1 VRLDRSCHGD
11 IVATIIVDLDR
22 GQCQEYATGATSA
35 AKTNREVKFVFAAMK
50 VGLFGASYR
59 QSSLPGN
66 RPTPLGT
73 MRKESAIR
81 LTAQTLRLVV
91 CSVLVVLAWSAL
103 LNAQN
108 VVSMGALGGRVTDQG
123 GAVVPGAL
131 LVVRNLETGVNQS
144 AVTNH
149 AGLYRFPAL
158 MPGTYSVTASL
169 KSFRDVQALV
179 QVRVGNTTLQD
190 VELRVG
196 ASADTVKI
204 IGMVP
209 LLRPTD
215 SSASTVLERSFTE
228 DLPLNGRRYTDF
240 ATLTPNT
247 SYDGDTGLVSIAG
260 QQGGEDSGYA
270 NGNGSNVFTVDGSNA
285 TSNYFADI
293 IGRYRIPYLYGDDAI
308 QEFQVSVSPYSAIYG
323 GGAGFVNAVTRSG
336 SNAFHGSTFYYNR
349 NSVFGANDALDKG
362 AGNPKPEDDLEQFGA
377 GVGGPIRHDQ
387 LWFFVD
393 YEQQLRN
400 NPISVINPV
409 LATTQANL
417 PAFLSANFGIPART
431 TLPPPNGLLP
441 VPGSDTAPDWTN
453 PVYLQQVSNTVNA
466 LNSNLGS
473 RARQRN
479 DWVITPRLDY
489 QPTSR
494 DGLFLSLNLNRFSS
508 PGGVITDPTVGNYG
522 IQTLANAYVHTFQA
536 SVGWT
541 HTFSPNLLNEFH
553 VSTSQDNQIS
563 TPTGLSPN
571 TPTVILDSPAAF
583 ILGNAPFSVGRVFE
597 RQNSLSDRVDFVI
610 GKHTLQVGF
619 DFTRAWDSDS
629 NDGGADPNEAVE
641 FGSFLGSYEFPNLE
655 AFALGEYSVFSQSS
669 GNPTFSFAVPYYG
682 FYVQDT
688 FRTLPKLTLEIGLRE
703 DFQVYPQPPTNPLF
717 PLTGQYPNQFQRV
730 APRFGFAW
738 QPASRTVL
746 RGGFGEFYTDMNGLN
761 YRNAVVSNGLASQ
774 QTSVSS
780 SYSGGPPNVQV
791 PTFPTILPA
800 DSPLFQASPDISL
813 VSPHFRAPVILQ
825 ASLQIEREIFENT
838 TVAIGTMWNHG
849 LHILSG
855 SADDLNLMPLTGT
868 TTYIVCPPGTA
879 AAPCSGPT
887 MTLPNMDN
895 GLLTEGNITTKLGQ
909 INELISPAQNYY
921 NSMFVQVQR
930 RMSQGLSLQFAYTFA
945 KSIMLDGMDFNN
957 QFDFSNSH
965 APSLLDQRHRITFAS
980 VYRPRLE
987 RLTSS
992 DTGRALLSG
1001 WMLSNVMEF
1010 SSGRPYAGLLSPACT
1025 SSTVAFNNCDGA
1037 NDNLNDTAFNQDT
1050 ANTAG
1055 GINGA
1060 GPTPGIG
1067 LNSFYGPWLE
1077 RIDVGLA
1084 RSFSIKEGKELKLQV
1099 QAFNLLNHANYY
1111 VQNGDGINQLQ
1122 YNPIGTNCG
1131 DGATLNQTC
1140 YLVPNSGPG
1149 NFGTLQEISPNGLP
1163 RMLQFSARFMF

>member
-1 VRLDRSCHGD
+1 VWRRRFPKRTVMRQRPVYPQPGSLAVKKQILGLVAGLAALSGLAIARLRDGVHL
-11 IVATIIVDLDR
+11 VD
-22 GQCQEYATGATSA
+22 GQPYNLKLC
-35 AKTNREVKFVFAAMK
+35 
-50 VGLFGASYR
+50 L
-59 QSSLPGN
+59 
-66 RPTPLGT
+66 PLGT

-81 LTAQTLRLVV
+81 LTAKTLPLVV
-91 CSVLVVLAWSAL
+91 RSVFVVLAWSAL

-108 VVSMGALGGRVTDQG
+108 VVLTGALSGQVTDQG

-131 LVVRNLETGVNQS
+131 LIVRNLETGVNQS
-144 AVTNH
+144 AVTSH
-149 AGLYRFPAL
+149 AGLYRFPAV

-169 KSFRDVQALV
+169 KGFRDVQVLV

-190 VELRVG
+190 VKLQVG
-196 ASADTVKI
+196 TSADTVKV
-204 IGMVP
+204 IGTVP

-349 NSVFGANDALDKG
+349 NSVFGANDALDKA
-362 AGNPKPEDDLEQFGA
+362 AGNPKPEDDLQQFGA
-377 GVGGPIRHDQ
+377 GVGGPIRHDR

-409 LATTQANL
+409 LATTPANL
-417 PAFLSANFGIPART
+417 PAFLSANFGIPAGT
-431 TLPPPNGLLP
+431 TLPPPNGPLP
-441 VPGSDTAPDWTN
+441 VPGSDTAPDATN
-453 PVYLQQVSNTVNA
+453 PIYLQQVSNAVNA
-466 LNSNLGS
+466 LNSNLGLK
-473 RARQRN
+473 ARQRN

-522 IQTLANAYVHTFQA
+522 RQTLANAYVHTFEA
-536 SVGWT
+536 SMGWT
-541 HTFSPNLLNEFH
+541 HTCSPNLVNEFH

-597 RQNSLSDRVDFVI
+597 RQYSLSDRVDFVI
-610 GKHTLQVGF
+610 GKQTFQVGF
-619 DFTRAWDSDS
+619 DFTRAWDSDN

-688 FRTLPKLTLEIGLRE
+688 FRASPQLTLEMGLRE
-703 DFQVYPQPPTNPLF
+703 DFQVYPQPATNPLF
-717 PLTGQYPNQFQRV
+717 PLTGQYPNQFQRL
-730 APRFGFAW
+730 APRLGFAW
-738 QPASRTVL
+738 QPASKTVL
-746 RGGFGEFYTDMNGLN
+746 RGGFGEFYTNMNGLN

-780 SYSGGPPNVQV
+780 SYIGGPPNAQV

-800 DSPLFQASPDISL
+800 DSLLFQASPDISL
-813 VSPHFRAPVILQ
+813 VSPHFRAPLILQ

-868 TTYIVCPPGTA
+868 TTFIVCPPDTA

-887 MTLPNMDN
+887 ITLPNMDN
-895 GLLTEGNITTKLGQ
+895 GVLTEGNITTKLGQ

-921 NSMFVQVQR
+921 NSLFVQVQR

-957 QFDFSNSH
+957 QFDFSNTH
-965 APSLLDQRHRITFAS
+965 APSLLDQRQRIAFAG

-992 DTGRALLSG
+992 DTGRVLLSG
-1001 WMLSNVMEF
+1001 WMLSSVMEF

-1025 SSTVAFNNCDGA
+1025 SSTLSFSNCNGA
-1037 NDNLNDTAFNQDT
+1037 DDNLNDTAFNQDT

-1077 RIDVGLA
+1077 RIDLALA
-1084 RSFSIKEGKELKLQV
+1084 RSFPIKEGKELQLEL

-1163 RMLQFSARFMF
+1163 RVFQFSARFTF